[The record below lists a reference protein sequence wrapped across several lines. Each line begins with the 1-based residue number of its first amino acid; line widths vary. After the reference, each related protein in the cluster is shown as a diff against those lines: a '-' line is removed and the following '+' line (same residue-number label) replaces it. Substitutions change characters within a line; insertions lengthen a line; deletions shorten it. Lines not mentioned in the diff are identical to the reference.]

1 MGKYWWNAYKNTITI
16 IMKRILII
24 TSLFLLS
31 FTTQTEKKYHFELTD
46 GQVGMLWNT
55 LEFCKSSIQ
64 TSQSPAVDVKNVTK
78 MIDSLQSIIRVQFIK
93 QTDTTKK

>member
-1 MGKYWWNAYKNTITI
+1 
-16 IMKRILII
+16 MKRILII
-24 TSLFLLS
+24 TSLLFLLS

-78 MIDSLQSIIRVQFIK
+78 MIDSLQKVIQIQFIK